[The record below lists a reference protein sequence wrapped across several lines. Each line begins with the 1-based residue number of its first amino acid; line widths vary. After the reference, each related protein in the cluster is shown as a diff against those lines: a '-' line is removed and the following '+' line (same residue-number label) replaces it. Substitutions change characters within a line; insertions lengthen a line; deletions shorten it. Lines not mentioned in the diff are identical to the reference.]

1 MVASTFKNAPSKSF
15 RELFPKSA
23 VSTPFSIDWYKTGAI
38 MGSPMIFGMNG
49 NTLLAGGEPET
60 GGEAILPLA
69 PFYTKLNDILDRKLS
84 AIQQVQ
90 NVYVEN
96 HTYIDGDEVS
106 SRTVTKVDAKMV
118 KNRRKGR

>member
-1 MVASTFKNAPSKSF
+1 MKMNET
-15 RELFPKSA
+15 ELRRKLDL
-23 VSTPFSIDWYKTGAI
+23 VIEK
-38 MGSPMIFGMNG
+38 
-49 NTLLAGGEPET
+49 LLNLGGPENEKELEET